1 MTLDNDRGSEALV
14 ALGDA
19 SAIPEPWLEK
29 LHGRPGYAEDDL
41 RRVALSAAGEDV

>member
-1 MTLDNDRGSEALV
+1 MTLDKDRVSGALV
-14 ALGDA
+14 ALGGA

-41 RRVALSAAGEDV
+41 RRVALSAAGDEE